1 MKVLVTGATG
11 FIGQYLVRGLSA
23 QHEVFVVARN
33 PIPSSSQLTCSI
45 ITMDLARPIDSRA
58 LPEQVD
64 TIIHLAQAPVALPES
79 ANEMFAVNT
88 HSTQQLLDYSRRS
101 GARRFVLAST
111 GDVYGREGR
120 AREID
125 PAAPVSFY
133 GVTKRAAE
141 MLVESYSDY
150 FETCILRLFHPYG
163 PGQSN
168 RLIPKMAERL
178 RLQQPVLLH
187 DNDRPHVTPIY
198 IDDLIL
204 AIERVV
210 ESSYVGILNIAG
222 ERGVSIRELAE
233 EIGSVLGY
241 RPIFEDTG
249 KAVVDLAG
257 DNDLMKEV
265 LGKWTMVSLAEGLN
279 RALNVKEDT
288 ECQIRL

>member
-11 FIGQYLVRGLSA
+11 FIGKYLVRRLSS
-23 QHEVFVVARN
+23 QHEIFILARN
-33 PIPSSSQLTCSI
+33 TTQAFSEPTSSI
-45 ITMDLARPIDSRA
+45 ITMDLAGPIDSKA
-58 LPEQVD
+58 LPERVD
-64 TIIHLAQAPVALPES
+64 TIIHLAQATVPLPQS

-88 HSTQQLLDYSRRS
+88 HSTQQLLDYARKS
-101 GARRFVLAST
+101 GVRRFVLAST

-125 PAAPVSFY
+125 PASPLSFY

-141 MLVESYSDY
+141 MFVGSYSDY

-168 RLIPKMAERL
+168 RLIPKIADRL
-178 RLQQPVLLH
+178 RLREPVLLH
-187 DNDRPHVTPIY
+187 DSDRPHLTPIY

-210 ESSYVGILNIAG
+210 ESSYIGILNIAG

-241 RPIFEDTG
+241 RPIFKDTG

-257 DNDLMKEV
+257 DSELMKEV
-265 LGKWTMVSLAEGLN
+265 LGEWTMVGLAEGLN
-279 RALNVKEDT
+279 RALNVK
-288 ECQIRL
+288 